1 MKSLPM
7 KLPLVRMT
15 FGPEVEAFRR
25 EIAEWIQEQAPGG
38 LAALAVWQRPEG
50 RCSHYRKPE

>member
-1 MKSLPM
+1 
-7 KLPLVRMT
+7 MT